1 MKTKNKLSTAT
12 LLVLATLALTISP
25 SIYAVGSRSTSPS
38 KVLASA
44 RIEPADSDKT
54 PSVRVY
60 LQIPQTTG
68 DQAIDIFAYDHQTF
82 REAAYSGGGAD
93 GKLQVGPVTVSKRID
108 CYTPTLHQIHSTG
121 LHLKEVKLRWA
132 RFDPDT
138 NTEYLFFTI
147 KLTDVV
153 ISAIHT
159 WLPNQHDTALV
170 KLGEI
175 EEVSFV
181 YKKMEMDCGGV

>member
-1 MKTKNKLSTAT
+1 M
-12 LLVLATLALTISP
+12 
-25 SIYAVGSRSTSPS
+25 
-38 KVLASA
+38 
-44 RIEPADSDKT
+44 
-54 PSVRVY
+54 
-60 LQIPQTTG
+60 QIPQTTG
-68 DQAIDIFAYDHQTF
+68 DQAIDVFAYDHQTS
-82 REAAYSGGGAD
+82 RESVFAGGGAD
-93 GKLQVGPVTVSKRID
+93 GKLQVGPATVSKRID
-108 CYTPTLHQIHSTG
+108 CYTPTLHQIHENG

-147 KLTDVV
+147 RLTDVV

-159 WLPNQHDTALV
+159 WLPNQHDPSLV

>member
-1 MKTKNKLSTAT
+1 MKTQNKFSTTT
-12 LLVLATLALTISP
+12 LLMLALALTICP
-25 SIYAVGSRSTSPS
+25 AIYAVGPRPS
-38 KVLASA
+38 NPAGGLTPA
-44 RIEPADSDKT
+44 RVEPAESEKT
-54 PSVRVY
+54 PSVRIY
-60 LQIPQTTG
+60 MQIPQTTG

-82 REAAYSGGGAD
+82 REAAFSGGGAD
-93 GKLQVGPVTVSKRID
+93 GKLQVGPAIVSKRID

-147 KLTDVV
+147 KLTDAV

-159 WLPNQHDTALV
+159 WLPNQHDASLV

>member
-1 MKTKNKLSTAT
+1 MKTQNKLSTVN
-12 LLVLATLALTISP
+12 LLALATLALTICP
-25 SIYAVGSRSTSPS
+25 AIYAVGPRSSNPSPG
-38 KVLASA
+38 LPA
-44 RIEPADSDKT
+44 RVEPAESDKT
-54 PSVRVY
+54 PSVRIY

-68 DQAIDIFAYDHQTF
+68 DQAIDVFAYDHQTS
-82 REAAYSGGGAD
+82 REATFSGGGAD
-93 GKLQVGPVTVSKRID
+93 GKLEVGPATVSKRID
-108 CYTPTLHQIHSTG
+108 CYTPTLHQIHATG

-159 WLPNQHDTALV
+159 WLPNQHDASLV